1 MATLNELLNKTEDIL
16 EKMENYVD
24 FTDMDYQDVII
35 ILREIED
42 GLSVVEE
49 DDKRKEMSELVHE
62 SLGKLQNKMPENWAM
77 EVNDNMGRLKTM
89 IENQT

>member
-24 FTDMDYQDVII
+24 FTNMDFQDVII
-35 ILREIED
+35 ILREIEN
-42 GLSVVEE
+42 GLGAIQDENI
-49 DDKRKEMSELVHE
+49 RKEMSELIHE

-77 EVNDNMGRLKTM
+77 EVNANMQQLKTM
-89 IENQT
+89 IENQM